1 MASTI
6 TRKLIC
12 WSVNGCSWPT
22 KPPKFIPFLK
32 PTPIA
37 SKMDFLPSFLVKAL
51 GLIEKNMGQKTRV
64 VKTHISINHWNLAK
78 FRDQSPEF
86 PTYIHLLFWIL
97 KSLKKC
103 VWHKHMMLGWI
114 EIMIINSTSKN
125 MLNSWIPV
133 LYLFIFIHIFSITLS
148 LRKTTGWIPSPHIPE
163 TWRFK
168 CEAHSMSRAVRVLQ
182 DVDPRCVDIMK
193 IAHLWDTKILSLD
206 WMISI
211 GRQNVNVVI

>member
-64 VKTHISINHWNLAK
+64 FKTHISINHWNLAN

-97 KSLKKC
+97 KSLKKY

-114 EIMIINSTSKN
+114 EIMIIISTSKN
-125 MLNSWIPV
+125 ML
-133 LYLFIFIHIFSITLS
+133 YLFVFLHIFSITLS
-148 LRKTTGWIPSPHIPE
+148 LRKTTIPSPHIPI
-163 TWRFK
+163 WLPWNIFSIARLIR
-168 CEAHSMSRAVRVLQ
+168 CPAPSVCSR
-182 DVDPRCVDIMK
+182 
-193 IAHLWDTKILSLD
+193 T
-206 WMISI
+206 
-211 GRQNVNVVI
+211 